1 MLCMQANICLS
12 TFTPY
17 KIELKIN
24 SIKLLPMMIVGTRKT
39 IELGKNAD

>member
-1 MLCMQANICLS
+1 MQANICLS
-12 TFTPY
+12 IFAPY

-24 SIKLLPMMIVGTRKT
+24 SIKLLTMMIVDTRKT